1 MLEISK
7 NMKYTCV
14 NNKGFISAYFLVIFL
29 YVITMI
35 TVLTTSLNY
44 QAKTLENLQ
53 TIYAYEQE
61 ELTAI
66 ARLKKEL
73 CMDINLEEKYQIKD
87 RFIYI
92 QLASEILI
100 VEYDLDKKVILDY
113 EVIR

>member
-1 MLEISK
+1 MLEIIK
-7 NMKYTCV
+7 NMKFSCV

-35 TVLTTSLNY
+35 TILSINLNY
-44 QAKTLENLQ
+44 QAKTVENLQ
-53 TIYAYEQE
+53 TIYAFEQE

-66 ARLKKEL
+66 SRLKKEL
-73 CMDINLEEKYQIKD
+73 CMDIDLNEKYQVKD
-87 RFIYI
+87 EFIHI

-100 VEYDLDKKVILDY
+100 VEYDPEKKVILDY

>member
-1 MLEISK
+1 MLEIIK

-35 TVLTTSLNY
+35 TVLSTNLNY

-73 CMDINLEEKYQIKD
+73 CTDIDLKEKYQIKNQL
-87 RFIYI
+87 IYI
-92 QLASEILI
+92 QLSNEILI
-100 VEYDLDKKVILDY
+100 VEFDPEKKVILDY

>member
-1 MLEISK
+1 MLEIIK
-7 NMKYTCV
+7 NMKYSCV

-35 TVLTTSLNY
+35 TVLSTNLNY

-61 ELTAI
+61 ELTTI
-66 ARLKKEL
+66 AKLKKEL
-73 CMDINLEEKYQIKD
+73 CTDIDLEEKYQIKNQL
-87 RFIYI
+87 IYI
-92 QLASEILI
+92 QLSSEVLI
-100 VEYDLDKKVILDY
+100 VEFDPEKKVILDY

>member
-1 MLEISK
+1 MLEIIK

-29 YVITMI
+29 YVITMV
-35 TVLTTSLNY
+35 TVLSTNLNY

-73 CMDINLEEKYQIKD
+73 CTDIDLEEKYQIKNQL
-87 RFIYI
+87 IYI
-92 QLASEILI
+92 QLSSEVII
-100 VEYDLDKKVILDY
+100 VEFDPEKKVILDY

>member
-1 MLEISK
+1 MLEIIK
-7 NMKYTCV
+7 NMKYTYV

-35 TVLTTSLNY
+35 TVLSTNLNY

-61 ELTAI
+61 ELIAI
-66 ARLKKEL
+66 AKSKKEL
-73 CMDINLEEKYQIKD
+73 CTNIDLEEKYQIKN
-87 RFIYI
+87 RLIYI
-92 QLASEILI
+92 QLSNEILI
-100 VEYDLDKKVILDY
+100 VEFDPEKKVILDY

>member
-1 MLEISK
+1 MLEIIM
-7 NMKYTCV
+7 NMKYTYV

-35 TVLTTSLNY
+35 TVLSTNLNY
-44 QAKTLENLQ
+44 QAKTVENLQ
-53 TIYAYEQE
+53 TIYAFEQE

-73 CMDINLEEKYQIKD
+73 CTDIDLNEKYQVKD
-87 RFIYI
+87 RFIHI

-100 VEYDLDKKVILDY
+100 VEYDPEKKIILDY

>member
-1 MLEISK
+1 MLEIIK

-29 YVITMI
+29 YVITMV
-35 TVLTTSLNY
+35 TVLSTNLNY

-66 ARLKKEL
+66 AKLKKEL
-73 CMDINLEEKYQIKD
+73 CTNIDLEEKYQIKNQL
-87 RFIYI
+87 IYI
-92 QLASEILI
+92 QLSSEILI
-100 VEYDLDKKVILDY
+100 VEYDSEKKVILDY

>member
-1 MLEISK
+1 MLEIIK
-7 NMKYTCV
+7 NMKFSCV

-35 TVLTTSLNY
+35 TVLSANLNY
-44 QAKTLENLQ
+44 QAKTVENLQ
-53 TIYAYEQE
+53 AIYAYEQE

-73 CMDINLEEKYQIKD
+73 CTDINLEEKYQIKNQL
-87 RFIYI
+87 IYI
-92 QLASEILI
+92 QLLSEILI
-100 VEYDLDKKVILDY
+100 VEFDPEKKVILDY

>member
-1 MLEISK
+1 MLEIIK
-7 NMKYTCV
+7 NMKYTYV

-29 YVITMI
+29 YVVTMV
-35 TVLTTSLNY
+35 TVLSTNLNY

-73 CMDINLEEKYQIKD
+73 CTDINLEEKYQIKNQL
-87 RFIYI
+87 IYI
-92 QLASEILI
+92 QLSSEILI
-100 VEYDLDKKVILDY
+100 VEFDPEKKVILDY

>member
-1 MLEISK
+1 
-7 NMKYTCV
+7 MKYTYV

-35 TVLTTSLNY
+35 TVLSTNLNY

-66 ARLKKEL
+66 ARLEKEL
-73 CMDINLEEKYQIKD
+73 CTDIDLEEKYQIKNQL
-87 RFIYI
+87 IYI
-92 QLASEILI
+92 QLSSEVLI
-100 VEYDLDKKVILDY
+100 VEFDPEKKVILDY

>member
-1 MLEISK
+1 MLEIIK
-7 NMKYTCV
+7 NMKYTYV

-35 TVLTTSLNY
+35 TVLSINLNY

-73 CMDINLEEKYQIKD
+73 CTDINLEEKYQIKNQL
-87 RFIYI
+87 IYI
-92 QLASEILI
+92 QLLSEILI
-100 VEYDLDKKVILDY
+100 VEFDPEKKVILDY

>member
-1 MLEISK
+1 MLEIIK
-7 NMKYTCV
+7 NMKFSCV

-35 TVLTTSLNY
+35 TVLSANLNY
-44 QAKTLENLQ
+44 QAKTVENLQ
-53 TIYAYEQE
+53 AIYAYEQE

-73 CMDINLEEKYQIKD
+73 CTDIDLKEKYQVKD
-87 RFIYI
+87 RFIHI
-92 QLASEILI
+92 QLSNEILI
-100 VEYDLDKKVILDY
+100 VEYNSEKKIILDY

>member
-1 MLEISK
+1 MLEIIK
-7 NMKYTCV
+7 NMKYTYV

-29 YVITMI
+29 YVVTMV
-35 TVLTTSLNY
+35 TVLSTNLNY

-73 CMDINLEEKYQIKD
+73 CTDIDLEEKYQIKNQL
-87 RFIYI
+87 IYI
-92 QLASEILI
+92 QLSSEILI
-100 VEYDLDKKVILDY
+100 VEFDPEKKVILDY

>member
-1 MLEISK
+1 MLEIIK
-7 NMKYTCV
+7 NMKYTYV

-29 YVITMI
+29 YVVTMV
-35 TVLTTSLNY
+35 TVLSTNLNY

-73 CMDINLEEKYQIKD
+73 CTDIDPEEKYQIKNKL
-87 RFIYI
+87 IYI
-92 QLASEILI
+92 QLSSEILI
-100 VEYDLDKKVILDY
+100 VEFDPEKKVILDY

>member
-1 MLEISK
+1 MLEIIK

-14 NNKGFISAYFLVIFL
+14 NNKGCISAYFLVIFL
-29 YVITMI
+29 YVITMV
-35 TVLTTSLNY
+35 TVLSTNLNY

-73 CMDINLEEKYQIKD
+73 CTDIDLEEKYQIKNQL
-87 RFIYI
+87 IYI
-92 QLASEILI
+92 QLSSEVLI
-100 VEYDLDKKVILDY
+100 VEFDPEKKVILDY

>member
-1 MLEISK
+1 MLEIIK

-35 TVLTTSLNY
+35 TVLSTNLNY
-44 QAKTLENLQ
+44 QAKTVENLQ
-53 TIYAYEQE
+53 AIYAYEQE

-73 CMDINLEEKYQIKD
+73 CTDIDLEEKYQIKNQL
-87 RFIYI
+87 IYI
-92 QLASEILI
+92 QLSSEVLI
-100 VEYDLDKKVILDY
+100 VEFDPEKKVILDY

>member
-1 MLEISK
+1 MLEIIK

-35 TVLTTSLNY
+35 TVLSINLNY

-73 CMDINLEEKYQIKD
+73 CTAINLEEKYQIKNQL
-87 RFIYI
+87 IYI
-92 QLASEILI
+92 QLLSEILI
-100 VEYDLDKKVILDY
+100 VEFDPEKKVILDY

>member
-1 MLEISK
+1 
-7 NMKYTCV
+7 MKYTYV

-35 TVLTTSLNY
+35 TVLSTNLNY

-66 ARLKKEL
+66 AKLKKEL
-73 CMDINLEEKYQIKD
+73 CTDIDLEEKYQIKNQL
-87 RFIYI
+87 IYI
-92 QLASEILI
+92 QLSNEILI
-100 VEYDLDKKVILDY
+100 VEFDSEKKVILDY

>member
-1 MLEISK
+1 M
-7 NMKYTCV
+7 V
-14 NNKGFISAYFLVIFL
+14 
-29 YVITMI
+29 
-35 TVLTTSLNY
+35 TVLSTNLNY

-73 CMDINLEEKYQIKD
+73 CTDIDLEEKYQIKNQL
-87 RFIYI
+87 IYI
-92 QLASEILI
+92 QLSSEVLI
-100 VEYDLDKKVILDY
+100 VEFDSEKKVILDY